1 MGEYGQAQSRARGLT
16 RAILDTF
23 PVIKFSRS
31 PVEPASGGDAF
42 PKPSDEESGSLEM
55 DELPHGNGPA
65 DAPVPAG
72 ERPVAPAVNANMRRS
87 THDDVPTS
95 PGAGS
100 STDASVMAPIAAA
113 AMPSAIETTTPQTA
127 RTQAASEDNV
137 DSPGVLPSA
146 IGRETCPICILDFED
161 GDDIRVLPCEG
172 HHVFHQAC
180 VDPWLLE
187 LSSSCPICRH
197 GEYMRL
203 DIYMRRIKY

>member
-23 PVIKFSRS
+23 PVIKFSRA
-31 PVEPASGGDAF
+31 PAEEQVHEY
-42 PKPSDEESGSLEM
+42 PKPPDEESGSLEM
-55 DELPHGNGPA
+55 NELPHGNGPEH
-65 DAPVPAG
+65 APVPAG
-72 ERPVAPAVNANMRRS
+72 ERPVAPAINANVRPS
-87 THDDVPTS
+87 VDADVPSS

-100 STDASVMAPIAAA
+100 SRDPLAASPISPAAVSPESAAA
-113 AMPSAIETTTPQTA
+113 VSPTSQH
-127 RTQAASEDNV
+127 AAEDHV
-137 DSPGVLPSA
+137 ESPGVLPSA

-172 HHVFHQAC
+172 HHIFHQAC

-197 GEYMRL
+197 GKYIA
-203 DIYMRRIKY
+203 IYLHISINQFNY